1 MKKNNF
7 IFVIFFILIV
17 PILIFTSCD
26 NGTITPQVP
35 ENPDVPSESPENPNT
50 PPIDTDGEDDKED
63 DKTQDEEKDEV
74 INHLVGEWIMDEL
87 VVSCLI
93 YEDLSF
99 KTTMKD
105 EDEDIILEGSYV
117 LGKDGKSATATVN
130 NVPTENGETITATV
144 TMEMLEGE
152 SDVFSMDLTA
162 FNLGNACTFVKK
174 QSTTPNFVGTWSN
187 EWWDILIDETNYA
200 VIGREQVGEYAGVT
214 TSEGEIRIYANTIEL
229 IQNDEFGS
237 IATGVMSTNGKSY
250 VHYYHQTS
258 SAPGTWKSD
267 VFTRTSTEIP
277 EMPEDNSILDKIE
290 YIGEIYKDITPS
302 NVESKIT
309 EIVESGATE
318 ATLFLRDFTN
328 DDVVNGSVLKSA
340 ISNYEEQ
347 LNVFLVFSNVD
358 NPNLNTIGSYALS
371 GCGNIVGVYF
381 SENVKV
387 IENSAFLAATK
398 LKYVTLSKGCQIIEN
413 NAFYNTCIENIILP
427 ETLTTIERAAFL
439 NTEISSIFIPAS
451 VISIGEGPFASGKLR
466 EILISEDNKSY
477 KVIDNVLYTNDSKTI
492 IQYPSLKEDI
502 NYTILDSVE
511 RIGEYAFYKNTFLTS
526 VTLPSELKSIGY
538 SAFGY
543 CEKIEFL
550 EVPDSVN
557 SIEGYAFSYMSALER
572 IELPEILDK
581 LGNGTFSNC
590 SSLKSVSIPAGGTEI
605 LRFTCTGCSS
615 LESVKIPDGIK
626 ELPSTFSGCAS
637 LISVIIPDSVINL
650 NSTFLSCK
658 SLTDVIIGENVELIE
673 EFAFLGCDSL
683 SSVIFKNTTQFYCAS
698 KIEDAKQFKNG
709 EYVSVTDPELNAK
722 NLSLL
727 YEDEKFYHG
736 FDTWFREL

>member
-7 IFVIFFILIV
+7 IFVIFLILIV
-17 PILIFTSCD
+17 PILIFASCD
-26 NGTITPQVP
+26 NGTNTPQVP

-50 PPIDTDGEDDKED
+50 PPVDTDGEDDKEN
-63 DKTQDEEKDEV
+63 DKTQDEV

-87 VVSCLI
+87 FVSCLI

-99 KTTMKD
+99 KTTLKD
-105 EDEDIILEGSYV
+105 DDEDIILEGSYV
-117 LGKDGKSATATVN
+117 LGEDGKSATATVN
-130 NVPTENGETITATV
+130 NVPTGNGETITATV

-162 FNLGNACTFVKK
+162 FDLGDACTFVKK
-174 QSTTPNFVGTWSN
+174 QSTSPNFVGTWSN

-200 VIGREQVGEYAGVT
+200 VIGRESVGEYAGVT
-214 TSEGEIRIYANTIEL
+214 TSEGEIRIYENTIEL

-250 VHYYHQTS
+250 VNYYHQTS

-328 DDVVNGSVLKSA
+328 DDVVNGSVLQSA

-358 NPNLNTIGSYALS
+358 NPNLNTIGSYALA
-371 GCGNIVGVYF
+371 GCENIVGVYF

-387 IENSAFLAATK
+387 IENSAFQAATK
-398 LKYVTLSKGCQIIEN
+398 LKYVTLSKGCQTIEN

-538 SAFGY
+538 SGFGY

-550 EVPDSVN
+550 EVPDSVS
-557 SIEGYAFSYMSALER
+557 SIEGYAFSNMSALER

-605 LRFTCTGCSS
+605 LRSTCNGCSS

-626 ELPSTFSGCAS
+626 ELPNTFIGCAS

-650 NSTFLSCK
+650 NCTFLSCK

-727 YEDEKFYHG
+727 YEDGKYYYG

>member
-7 IFVIFFILIV
+7 IFVIFLILIV
-17 PILIFTSCD
+17 PILIFASCD
-26 NGTITPQVP
+26 NGTNTPQVP
-35 ENPDVPSESPENPNT
+35 ENPNT
-50 PPIDTDGEDDKED
+50 PPVDTDGEDDKEN

-87 VVSCLI
+87 FITCKI
-93 YEDLSF
+93 NEDKSF
-99 KTTMKD
+99 ETIVEID
-105 EDEDIILEGSYV
+105 EDTTQNYEGSYV

-130 NVPTENGETITATV
+130 NVPTENDTTTTATV
-144 TMEMLEGE
+144 TMKMLEGE

-174 QSTTPNFVGTWSN
+174 QSTTPDFVGTWSN

-200 VIGREQVGEYAGVT
+200 VIGREPVGEYAGVT
-214 TSEGEIRIYANTIEL
+214 TSKGEIAIFANTITL
-229 IQNDEFGS
+229 TQTEFPEML

-250 VHYYHQTS
+250 VHYYYQTS

-626 ELPSTFSGCAS
+626 ELPNTFTGCAS

-650 NSTFLSCK
+650 NCTFLNCK

-673 EFAFLGCDSL
+673 ESAFLGCDSL

-727 YEDEKFYHG
+727 YEDGNFYHVI
-736 FDTWFREL
+736 DTWFREL